1 MTSMARRNA
10 ARPKLIRD
18 ASGDPGRARRK
29 LPNTRLGNLLFI
41 AKFCLAFP
49 FVPLWPVFLWIAS
62 RDSYYV
68 VHYFE
73 TIWNGLRTIVHAFRN
88 GSWSRI
94 FKYNVFTTPAYV
106 EEQLGSR
113 LGACTRCAKCCK
125 MLKCDYL
132 AYDRKTHEYYCSVY
146 DTPYWIFGA
155 CGRYP
160 IDQADIDA
168 YNCPGFAFPESVAAA
183 AAAGAQPPGP
193 ILQIGRLPGRAA

>member
-1 MTSMARRNA
+1 MTAMAPRNTVK
-10 ARPKLIRD
+10 PKLFRD
-18 ASGDPGRARRK
+18 ASGDPARPRRK
-29 LPNTRLGNLLFI
+29 LPNTRAGNLWYLVKIVF
-41 AKFCLAFP
+41 AVPL
-49 FVPLWPVFLWIAS
+49 VPLWPVFLSIEA
-62 RDSYYV
+62 RDPYYV

-73 TIWNGLRTIVHAFRN
+73 TIWNCLRTLGHAIRN
-88 GSWSRI
+88 GSWARI
-94 FKYNVFTTPAYV
+94 FKYNVFTTAAYI

-132 AYDRKTHEYYCSVY
+132 AYNKQSHEYYCSVY

-160 IDQADIDA
+160 IDQQDVDD

-183 AAAGAQPPGP
+183 AAAGASAPGA
-193 ILQIGRLPGRAA
+193 IIQIGRLPGR